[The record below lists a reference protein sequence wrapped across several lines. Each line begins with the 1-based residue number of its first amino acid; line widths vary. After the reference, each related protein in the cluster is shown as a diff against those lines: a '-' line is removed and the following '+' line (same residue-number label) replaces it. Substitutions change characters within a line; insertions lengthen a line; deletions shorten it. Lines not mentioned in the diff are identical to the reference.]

1 MALKNSQYDTIMRE
15 YEQKQLH
22 SQDVLNAH
30 YQRVYDCIPEIRDL
44 ENAISHLSVQKA
56 RNLLEGDETALS
68 SLKEEIIW
76 NLLMNVQTAKI
87 PDILA
92 VRSVTALKKRPS
104 IFYIHSL
111 I

>member
-56 RNLLEGDETALS
+56 
-68 SLKEEIIW
+68 
-76 NLLMNVQTAKI
+76 
-87 PDILA
+87 
-92 VRSVTALKKRPS
+92 
-104 IFYIHSL
+104 
-111 I
+111 

>member
-44 ENAISHLSVQKA
+44 ENAISISLSRKHEIFW
-56 RNLLEGDETALS
+56 REMRLLSPL
-68 SLKEEIIW
+68 
-76 NLLMNVQTAKI
+76 
-87 PDILA
+87 
-92 VRSVTALKKRPS
+92 
-104 IFYIHSL
+104 
-111 I
+111 

>member
-44 ENAISHLSVQKA
+44 ENAISISLSRKH
-56 RNLLEGDETALS
+56 
-68 SLKEEIIW
+68 EISW
-76 NLLMNVQTAKI
+76 REMRL
-87 PDILA
+87 
-92 VRSVTALKKRPS
+92 PS
-104 IFYIHSL
+104 PL
-111 I
+111 

>member
-44 ENAISHLSVQKA
+44 ENAISHLCPESTK
-56 RNLLEGDETALS
+56 S
-68 SLKEEIIW
+68 SGG
-76 NLLMNVQTAKI
+76 
-87 PDILA
+87 
-92 VRSVTALKKRPS
+92 R
-104 IFYIHSL
+104 
-111 I
+111 